1 MSDIGFEGQR
11 PNEEVLEIY
20 RQHPWV
26 MSRSAAIAIV
36 ILFVAFLP
44 LLLPGGGNGGKLILI
59 GSIVAL
65 IIMAVRLYIWWN
77 TVYVLTDQ
85 RIIGSVQHKLL
96 VRKVDEVPIKN
107 IQNIS
112 HVKKGLWSMLF
123 DYGVVQVQT
132 SGSVLAMELNN
143 VENPLTVQQ
152 AIIDVS
158 YGQNKSTDQNN

>member
-11 PNEEVLEIY
+11 PDEEVLEIY

-26 MSRSAAIAIV
+26 MSRSALIAIV
-36 ILFVAFLP
+36 VLFLAFLP
-44 LLLPGGGNGGKLILI
+44 LLLPGGGTGSKLIII
-59 GSIVAL
+59 GSVIAA
-65 IIMAVRLYIWWN
+65 IIIAVRLYIWWN

-123 DYGVVQVQT
+123 DYGVVQIQT
-132 SGSVLAMELNN
+132 SGSKLAMELDNI
-143 VENPLTVQQ
+143 ENPLTVQQ
-152 AIIDVS
+152 SIIDVS
-158 YGQNKSTDQNN
+158 YGKTESVSSGN